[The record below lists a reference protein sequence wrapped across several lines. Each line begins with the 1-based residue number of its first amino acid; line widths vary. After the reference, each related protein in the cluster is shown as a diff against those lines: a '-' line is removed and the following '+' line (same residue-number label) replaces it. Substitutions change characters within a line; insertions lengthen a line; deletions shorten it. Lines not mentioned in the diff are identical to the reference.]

1 MSRFFYGK
9 GDIIRLKSVH
19 SLDSEKYG
27 KLIVAVFEE
36 KGPKGNI
43 EMNRIYNP
51 KEWIQV
57 ERELL
62 ELHVPGVKP
71 NLFDI

>member
-1 MSRFFYGK
+1 MDWHQKKKGMIVMSRFFYGK

-43 EMNRIYNP
+43 EMNRIYSP
-51 KEWIQV
+51 KE
-57 ERELL
+57 
-62 ELHVPGVKP
+62 
-71 NLFDI
+71 